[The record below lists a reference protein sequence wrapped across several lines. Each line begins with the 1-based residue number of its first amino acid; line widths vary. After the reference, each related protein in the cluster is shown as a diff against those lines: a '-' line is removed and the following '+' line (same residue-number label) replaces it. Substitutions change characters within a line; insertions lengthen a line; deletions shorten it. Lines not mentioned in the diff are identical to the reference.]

1 MADGPG
7 KPLVRALEPSLYG
20 RAEVFALE
28 RQTIFAK
35 AWRLIGHENMLKAA
49 GDFLTD
55 EIAGRSVLAVRG
67 KDGVVRAFHNV
78 CPHRAGPLATTP
90 AGHCEGAITCA
101 YHGWRFT
108 FEGRLQSARDFGAA
122 DGFDP
127 REHGLTPV
135 RMETW
140 RGFLFVM
147 LSGAAPPVAKMM
159 APVDA
164 SWTDETVQPFALRRS
179 HTIRCDWKA
188 YVENYLE
195 GYHVPLIH
203 PGLDAEIDSANYTV
217 HMEGEIAVHQ
227 APSRKAGNVYSG
239 YWAWAWP
246 WLGINVYEHGVM
258 MERISPV
265 GPEKTRLDYL
275 YFFDPARGAE
285 LEDMLKL
292 SDAVTDEDLK
302 MCEIVHRNI
311 VGGIYKAG
319 PLSPRH
325 EGAVAWFQ
333 ARLRRE
339 AGYPGETPN

>member
-7 KPLVRALEPSLYG
+7 NGPRRALDPSLYG
-20 RAEVFALE
+20 RADIFALE
-28 RQTIFAK
+28 RANVFARS
-35 AWRLIGHENMLKAA
+35 WRLIGHENMLPEA

-55 EIAGRSVLAVRG
+55 DLAGGSILAVLG
-67 KDGVVRAFHNV
+67 KDAAVRAFHNV
-78 CPHRAGPLATTP
+78 CPHRAGPLAT
-90 AGHCEGAITCA
+90 AAQGHCDGAITCR

-122 DGFDP
+122 EGFDP

-135 RMETW
+135 RLETW
-140 RGFLFVM
+140 RGFLFVT
-147 LSGAAPPVAKMM
+147 LSDEAPPIREMM
-159 APVDA
+159 RPVDA

-179 HTIRCDWKA
+179 HTIRCDWKV

-203 PGLDAEIDSANYTV
+203 PGLDAEIDSAKYTV
-217 HMEGEIAVHQ
+217 HMEGEIAVHR

-246 WLGINVYEHGVM
+246 WLGINIYEHGLM

-265 GPEKTRLDYL
+265 GPEDTRLDYL
-275 YFFDPARGAE
+275 YFFDPLRTGELAE
-285 LEDMLKL
+285 MLKL
-292 SDAVTDEDLK
+292 SDAVTEEDLR
-302 MCEIVHRNI
+302 MCETVHRNI
-311 VGGIYKAG
+311 TGGAYRAG

-325 EGAVAWFQ
+325 EGAVAWFH

-339 AGYPGETPN
+339 AGYPA

>member
-1 MADGPG
+1 
-7 KPLVRALEPSLYG
+7 
-20 RAEVFALE
+20 
-28 RQTIFAK
+28 
-35 AWRLIGHENMLKAA
+35 
-49 GDFLTD
+49 
-55 EIAGRSVLAVRG
+55 
-67 KDGVVRAFHNV
+67 
-78 CPHRAGPLATTP
+78 
-90 AGHCEGAITCA
+90 
-101 YHGWRFT
+101 
-108 FEGRLQSARDFGAA
+108 
-122 DGFDP
+122 
-127 REHGLTPV
+127 
-135 RMETW
+135 METW
-140 RGFLFVM
+140 RGFLFVT
-147 LSGAAPPVAKMM
+147 LSEAAPPIAQMM

-217 HMEGEIAVHQ
+217 HMEGEIAVHR
-227 APSRKAGNVYSG
+227 APSRKADNVYSG

-265 GPEKTRLDYL
+265 GPEETRLDYL

-311 VGGIYKAG
+311 TGGVYKAG

-325 EGAVAWFQ
+325 EGAIAWFQ

-339 AGYPGETPN
+339 AGYPG

>member
-1 MADGPG
+1 MPGGPASG
-7 KPLVRALEPSLYG
+7 PVRALDPSLYG
-20 RAEVFALE
+20 RPEIFALE
-28 RQTIFAK
+28 RARVFAK
-35 AWRLIGHENMLKAA
+35 SWRLIGHENMLPLPS
-49 GDFLTD
+49 DYVTD
-55 EIAGRSVLAVRG
+55 EIAGRSVMAVRG

-78 CPHRAGPLATTP
+78 CPHRAGPLATD
-90 AGHCEGAITCA
+90 AQGRCDGAITCQ

-122 DGFDP
+122 EGFDP
-127 REHGLTPV
+127 RDHGLSAV
-135 RMETW
+135 RLETW
-140 RGFLFVM
+140 RGFLFVT
-147 LSGAAPPVAKMM
+147 LSADAPPVGDVM

-203 PGLDAEIDSANYTV
+203 PGLDAEIDSSKYTV
-217 HMEGEIAVHQ
+217 HMEGEIAVHR
-227 APSRKAGNVYSG
+227 APPRGGENVYSG

-265 GPEKTRLDYL
+265 GPEETRLDYL
-275 YFFDPARGAE
+275 YFFDPDRGRE
-285 LEDMLKL
+285 LADMLAL
-292 SDAVTDEDLK
+292 SDAVTDEDLR
-302 MCEIVHRNI
+302 MCETVHRNI
-311 VGGIYKAG
+311 TGGVYKAG

-333 ARLRRE
+333 ARLRRD
-339 AGYPGETPN
+339 AGYPA